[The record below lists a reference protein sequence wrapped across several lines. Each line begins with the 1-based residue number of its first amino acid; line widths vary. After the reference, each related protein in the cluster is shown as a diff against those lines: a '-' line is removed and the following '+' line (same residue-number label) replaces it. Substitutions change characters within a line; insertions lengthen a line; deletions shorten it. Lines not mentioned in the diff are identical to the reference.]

1 MSRTLTDLPSP
12 FFLTSNNISFCPYLL
27 LLLLLSL
34 FIYLTLT
41 EVKAFTIK
49 NICIAVAILLNG
61 KDGMLIKVNEKNNY
75 KGKIKYNG

>member
-12 FFLTSNNISFCPYLL
+12 FFLTSNNISFCPSLL

-49 NICIAVAILLNG
+49 NIYIAVAILLNG

-75 KGKIKYNG
+75 KEKIKYNG

>member
-12 FFLTSNNISFCPYLL
+12 FFLTSNNMSFCPSLL

-49 NICIAVAILLNG
+49 NIYIAVAILLNG

-75 KGKIKYNG
+75 KEKIKCNG